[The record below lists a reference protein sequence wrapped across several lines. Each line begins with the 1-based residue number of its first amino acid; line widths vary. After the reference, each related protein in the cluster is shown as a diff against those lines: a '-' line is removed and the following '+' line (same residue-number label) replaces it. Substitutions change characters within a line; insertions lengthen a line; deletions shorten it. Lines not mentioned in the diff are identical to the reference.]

1 MNKLN
6 KQNRDRLT
14 DGEQDDSQWGGVRGG
29 ATEQKGKRTHGHGQQ
44 HGNYNRLEGIRGIN
58 GNGKIQLKIKILDF
72 KKASESLC
80 AFILPTTKQKY

>member
-29 ATEQKGKRTHGHGQQ
+29 ATEQKGKRTHGHDNNVLVAGV
-44 HGNYNRLEGIRGIN
+44 GG
-58 GNGKIQLKIKILDF
+58 
-72 KKASESLC
+72 
-80 AFILPTTKQKY
+80 

>member
-29 ATEQKGKRTHGHGQQ
+29 AIEQKGKRTHGHGQQ
-44 HGNYNRLEGIRGIN
+44 CGDCWEEGSI
-58 GNGKIQLKIKILDF
+58 
-72 KKASESLC
+72 
-80 AFILPTTKQKY
+80 